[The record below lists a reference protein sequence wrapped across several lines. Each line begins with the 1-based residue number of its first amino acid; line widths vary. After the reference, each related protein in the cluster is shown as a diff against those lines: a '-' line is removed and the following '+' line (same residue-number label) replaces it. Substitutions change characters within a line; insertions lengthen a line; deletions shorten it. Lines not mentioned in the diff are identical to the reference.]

1 MHKKSNLS
9 IFLLIIFY
17 SLSGCVTQPIPYPL
31 LAEKEKNTLDECKSL
46 LFTNTDRELYHQ
58 TLPILQQGEQLITD
72 NKLQEAKSLLQ
83 EWVDKNQNEILSQCY
98 KTLQKWEDFYIFRYE
113 IKENITA
120 LKWVTDKK
128 NLLIIQH
135 QSGKLLFFP
144 SIQFSHIEQKQQ
156 TTAQSLIQLTEQA
169 LEKNQL
175 FLAKEALSALDEAKL
190 DNSLIQQ
197 VNLMRAKIPE
207 TQDSRWS
214 VWPISDSTFDA
225 ECALNHFLEQIR
237 LTPPPKIE
245 KKALLEVNETDEKQ
259 DALTLHAL
267 MIALDEAIQK
277 GDLILIHQLLGK
289 IEFFE
294 PLPIEVSLK
303 IVTMR
308 HFLKSEIQTL
318 DKQANNFY
326 RLGEIEKAQNIWKF
340 LLDLSDNEQIKEKF
354 DRSNKVIQNVEKLRG
369 R

>member
-1 MHKKSNLS
+1 
-9 IFLLIIFY
+9 
-17 SLSGCVTQPIPYPL
+17 
-31 LAEKEKNTLDECKSL
+31 
-46 LFTNTDRELYHQ
+46 
-58 TLPILQQGEQLITD
+58 
-72 NKLQEAKSLLQ
+72 
-83 EWVDKNQNEILSQCY
+83 
-98 KTLQKWEDFYIFRYE
+98 
-113 IKENITA
+113 
-120 LKWVTDKK
+120 
-128 NLLIIQH
+128 
-135 QSGKLLFFP
+135 
-144 SIQFSHIEQKQQ
+144 
-156 TTAQSLIQLTEQA
+156 
-169 LEKNQL
+169 
-175 FLAKEALSALDEAKL
+175 
-190 DNSLIQQ
+190 
-197 VNLMRAKIPE
+197 
-207 TQDSRWS
+207 
-214 VWPISDSTFDA
+214 
-225 ECALNHFLEQIR
+225 
-237 LTPPPKIE
+237 
-245 KKALLEVNETDEKQ
+245 
-259 DALTLHAL
+259 